1 VESSF
6 WSAEELLMSIALSP
20 HIVLDDHGVAWL
32 DGTTVKVKEVVV
44 DVLAH
49 GSSPEEIHFQYPHL
63 SLGQIHA
70 ALSYYHDHKPAFD
83 AEIACDI
90 EEVRR
95 CRSQDG
101 ETPGRRRL
109 RAEGR

>member
-1 VESSF
+1 
-6 WSAEELLMSIALSP
+6 MSTALSP
-20 HIVLDDHGVAWL
+20 HIMLDDHGVAWL

-63 SLGQIHA
+63 SLGQIPA
-70 ALSYYHDHKPAFD
+70 ALSYYHDHKAGFD

-90 EEVRR
+90 DEVRR

-109 RAEGR
+109 RTEGR